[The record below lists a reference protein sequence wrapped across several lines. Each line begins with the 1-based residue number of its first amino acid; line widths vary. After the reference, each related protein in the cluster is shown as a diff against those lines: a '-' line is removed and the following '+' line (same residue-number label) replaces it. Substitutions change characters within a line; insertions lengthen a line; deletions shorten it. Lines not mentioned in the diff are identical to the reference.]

1 MNKDYEEGLNEAW
14 EIARKIVLHNYNEAY
29 SADEV
34 LDIWGDTSYFVIL
47 KEYTGKEALERLREY
62 EKKKKEK
69 IHVGDEIIHKNTNEV
84 MVVVYS
90 GNELIETVDSKG
102 VCYSYDI
109 EDKIEL
115 SKTGRNFPQIEEV
128 LKEMRNNKNE
138 NDN

>member
-14 EIARKIVLHNYNEAY
+14 ELARKIVLHNYNETY

-34 LDIWGDTSYFVIL
+34 LDIWGDNSYSVIL

-115 SKTGRNFPQIEEV
+115 SRTGRNFPQIEEV
-128 LKEMRNNKNE
+128 LKQMRNNKNE